1 MITYWK
7 NQNGLTQIPHYEKN
21 CWIDVTRPTPEEV
34 QNLIGEYKLD
44 QDFITD
50 VLDIDERSRAEV
62 EGRWLMIIYRIPI
75 HNKENGLPYFTVPL
89 GIMISS
95 NTIITICMYENEVI
109 PPLTK
114 PHKAKIIDFD
124 NRVNFILNIFFQ
136 AAIVFLRFLKQING
150 QTNLIEKDLESSTR
164 NKELHQLLKMEKCL
178 TYFITSLKSNDLLIT
193 RLSKSRFAKLS
204 EEDEDLLEDLM
215 IESKQALEMAH
226 IYSDIQSGMMD
237 AFASIISNNL
247 NVIMKRLTS
256 VTIILMIPTLIAS
269 LYGMNVPN
277 FMEHNKYAYLII
289 IVISGV
295 LSFLGIRFFIK
306 RNWF

>member
-7 NQNGLTQIPHYEKN
+7 NDNGLIQIPKYEKN
-21 CWIDVTRPTPEEV
+21 CWIDVVRPTLQEV
-34 QNLIGEYKLD
+34 KTLIEQYKLD
-44 QDFITD
+44 ADFITD
-50 VLDIDERSRAEV
+50 VLDIDERSRSEV

-75 HNKENGLPYFTVPL
+75 HNKDNGLPYFTVPL
-89 GIMISS
+89 GIIISS
-95 NTIITICMYENEVI
+95 STIITICMYENEII

-114 PHKAKIIDFD
+114 LHKAKIINFN
-124 NRVNFILNIFFQ
+124 NRVSFILNIFFQ

-150 QTNLIEKDLESSTR
+150 QTSLIERDLESSTR

-193 RLSKSRFAKLS
+193 RLSKSRFAKLT
-204 EEDEDLLEDLM
+204 EEDDDLLEDLV

-289 IVISGV
+289 IVVSAV

-306 RNWF
+306 RDWF